1 MKFVLTLLTVVLATC
16 NPVVDAAF
24 NRISTFFP
32 CSQISP
38 TCNTSQASNA
48 EIVAASED
56 GNFLIYTDGEF
67 GKIGFV
73 DIVDPTN
80 PKAAGIVNFL
90 PGSPNSVAVRGGY
103 ALAAVNTGTL
113 LNPTGYVAVIDIVT
127 RNIVRNITVPGQP
140 DSIVTSGTIAAVAI
154 ENERDEDLNNG
165 RLPQLPAGSVFII
178 NTASSNPANWTTIN
192 VNVTGLPNV
201 IANSDPEPEYIAIN
215 SNGVLAVT
223 MQENNAVVL
232 INGTS
237 GAVIASYTQGSVN
250 LTNVDISRSDLI
262 INQVG
267 SLTNIERQADGI
279 TWIDNR
285 YYATANEGDINM
297 NGGLGSSTGG
307 SRGFTV
313 FDSTNG
319 AVVYDS
325 ASFLEH
331 LAVRIGHYPEVCF
344 EAHGVVLYLWVHY
357 YSNLN

>member
-1 MKFVLTLLTVVLATC
+1 MKFTLPLLTIVLATC
-16 NPVVDAAF
+16 SPVVDAAF
-24 NRISTFFP
+24 NRLSTFFP
-32 CSQISP
+32 CSQISS
-38 TCNTSQASNA
+38 TCNTSQITNA

-56 GNFLIYTDGEF
+56 GNFLIYTDPEF
-67 GKIGFV
+67 GKVGFV
-73 DIVDPTN
+73 DIIDPAN
-80 PKAAGIVNFL
+80 PKAAGTVNFL
-90 PGSPNSVAVRGGY
+90 PGVPNSVAVRGGF
-103 ALAAVNTGTL
+103 ALAAIYTGTSF
-113 LNPTGYVAVIDIVT
+113 LNPTGYIAVIDIAS
-127 RNIVRNITVPGQP
+127 RIIVRNITVPGQA
-140 DSIVTSGTIAAVAI
+140 DSITTFGTIAAVAI
-154 ENERDEDLNNG
+154 ENERNETLNSG

-178 NTASSNPANWTTIN
+178 NTASSNPANWTSFD

-201 IANSDPEPEYIAIN
+201 IANSDPEPEYVAIN
-215 SNGVLAVT
+215 SNGVVAVT
-223 MQENNAVVL
+223 LQENNAVVL

-237 GAVIASYTQGSVN
+237 GAIIASYSQGTVN
-250 LTNVDISRSDLI
+250 LTNIDINRNDLI

-267 SLTNIERQADGI
+267 SLTDIERQADGI

-325 ASFLEH
+325 ASFLEQ

-344 EAHGVVLYLWVHY
+344 IDVDVLFLCGP
-357 YSNLN
+357 LFLL